1 MVYLYCQQLIKL
13 FSSSVDV
20 WLLLGRHQD
29 PDSGSLEEVLPH
41 PKARMKKKKN
51 SQLIN
56 PLRNGTHFI

>member
-41 PKARMKKKKN
+41 PKARMKKKKTA
-51 SQLIN
+51 S
-56 PLRNGTHFI
+56 

>member
-20 WLLLGRHQD
+20 WLLLGCLQD
-29 PDSGSLEEVLPH
+29 PDLGSPEEGLLY
-41 PKARMKKKKN
+41 PKTRMDKKN

-56 PLRNGTHFI
+56 LLRMVQISYE